1 MWPSSWTLKQQ
12 DAAPLKSNSA
22 AASSVTEPLVKP
34 PAGLTVAKSFTFEEY
49 IDSTGLTE
57 SQAKNKY
64 SGDIQNTW
72 CLGNASTF
80 LLRTGP
86 DYSKNK
92 SKSPS
97 LPSFYEVVAVE

>member
-1 MWPSSWTLKQQ
+1 MWPSSWTLKQ
-12 DAAPLKSNSA
+12 DAAPLKSSSA
-22 AASSVTEPLVKP
+22 AASSVTKPLVKP

-64 SGDIQNTW
+64 SGDIQNSW
-72 CLGNASTF
+72 CVGNASTF

-92 SKSPS
+92 LKSPS

>member
-1 MWPSSWTLKQQ
+1 MWPSSWSKQQ
-12 DAAPLKSNSA
+12 DATLKPTSVA
-22 AASSVTEPLVKP
+22 VPSVTEPLVKP

-64 SGDIQNTW
+64 SSDIQNTW

-92 SKSPS
+92 LKSPS
-97 LPSFYEVVAVE
+97 PPSFYEVVAVE